1 MIMIFMYRI
10 KSNYT
15 NKKVSIWILPVISIF
30 CKVEQGASKSTQAA
44 IDVIIVYAVTAA
56 NVRNWKKENYIC
68 LKKTQKKIIL
78 NNVLSIYS

>member
-56 NVRNWKKENYIC
+56 Q
-68 LKKTQKKIIL
+68 T
-78 NNVLSIYS
+78 